1 MLKRSQ
7 VAEKQAGSPVKF
19 GGFGVWAVAALTLG
33 LTAVS
38 GSQEHFAT
46 KEGDKALEAGT
57 GPTVTGYIQYHFNYP
72 IGGNAEHRF
81 RVQRARVGVEGRV
94 NSRITYEVDID
105 PRAPDHSGTLRDA
118 FFNVELNKNHTLRLG
133 QHKAKFGFINQ
144 RSSSRLYRVNRP
156 ELADELARG
165 INLRDIGV
173 TIMGKG
179 PKGSA
184 RLEYALSVVNGA
196 GMNVQRDNN
205 SKKNLSGRVGLYGK
219 KGSYKWRLGASAS
232 HGDKFETSNN
242 PKYANGGYYIRFNRA
257 GTDLYLDHNR
267 FDLYGEYA
275 IGRQRD
281 RGSKETLEGYYL
293 TLVGKT
299 SRSIGPVLSY
309 DSMNHTEN
317 VRVVVGGYYGER
329 NEPFRVLMNYE
340 FRGAVESYCQKL
352 WIWRD
357 RAKAID
363 GIKGESVS
371 SG

>member
-19 GGFGVWAVAALTLG
+19 GGFKVWAVAALTLG

-38 GSQEHFAT
+38 GSQENFAT
-46 KEGDKALEAGT
+46 KEADKALEAGT
-57 GPTVTGYIQYHFNYP
+57 GPKVTGYIQYHFNYP
-72 IGGNAEHRF
+72 VGGGEYRF
-81 RVQRARVGVEGRV
+81 RVHRARVGVEGRV

-105 PRAPDHSGTLRDA
+105 PRAPEHAGTLRDA
-118 FFNVELNKNHTLRLG
+118 FFNVELNENHTLRLG

-173 TIMGKG
+173 TIMGKSL
-179 PKGSA
+179 KGNGI
-184 RLEYALSVVNGA
+184 RKEYAISVVNGA

-205 SKKNLSGRVGLYGK
+205 NKKNLSGRVGLFGK
-219 KGSYKWRLGASAS
+219 KGSYKWRWGASAS

-242 PKYANGGYYIRFNRA
+242 PRYANGGYYIRFSRA
-257 GTDLYLDHNR
+257 GTDFYLDHKR
-267 FDLYGEYA
+267 FDVYGEYA

-309 DSMNHTEN
+309 DSMNHTED

-329 NEPFRVLMNYE
+329 NEQFRVLMNYE
-340 FRGAVESYCQKL
+340 FRGAVDTGRFYL
-352 WIWRD
+352 WSLVRF
-357 RAKAID
+357 
-363 GIKGESVS
+363 
-371 SG
+371 